1 LLLTDVVIRA
11 VIGAVVALGVVAVS
25 RRAHALSTSGAVA
38 AVIVGT
44 LAVAAGWS
52 WGALLFSMFV
62 AASALS
68 KAGNGQKAARLAA
81 IVEKGSERDA
91 YQVLAN
97 GGVFCAAAL
106 GQIISPSPVWLA
118 MAAGA
123 LAASSADTWATEV
136 GTMSAVDPISII
148 TGKRV
153 PPGTSGGIT
162 LVGTAASVA
171 GALFIAVV
179 AALAAWPTSFAAIAV
194 GGSVGALADSVLG
207 GTLQER
213 RWCDLCSKETE
224 RLVHSCGT
232 KTRLVGGLAGLNN
245 DAVNAACSGIGALVA
260 LALS

>member
-1 LLLTDVVIRA
+1 MSDVVVRA
-11 VIGAVVALGVVAVS
+11 VTGAVIAVGVVFVS
-25 RRAHALSTSGAVA
+25 RRAHALSTGGAIA

-52 WGALLFSMFV
+52 WGVLLLSMFV

-68 KAGNGQKAARLAA
+68 KAGSRQKAARLAG

-91 YQVLAN
+91 FQVLAN
-97 GGVFCAAAL
+97 GGVFGAAAL
-106 GQIISPSPVWLA
+106 GQVVSPSPVWLA
-118 MAAGA
+118 IAAGA

-136 GTMSAVDPISII
+136 GTMSTVDPISIVSRK
-148 TGKRV
+148 TV

-162 LVGTAASVA
+162 FAGTAACVA

-179 AALAAWPTSFAAIAV
+179 AAFAAWPTPFAAIAV
-194 GGSVGALADSVLG
+194 GGCAGALADSILG

-213 RWCDLCSKETE
+213 RWCELCSKETE
-224 RLVHSCGT
+224 RHFHSCGT
-232 KTRLVGGLAGLNN
+232 KTRLVGGLRGLNN